1 MEIQAHYF
9 IYKSEKM
16 MELSDQMRKMTSEEM
31 KKF

>member
-1 MEIQAHYF
+1 
-9 IYKSEKM
+9 